1 MNKKLLLILLLSV
14 VSIGQI
20 FALSTYHAKVTIN
33 APQGEGAGKVYI
45 VASADKK
52 PDLKDYTDGLV
63 SDSAYI
69 EDEPNSTLDFFAY
82 YRHVYGYKFDGWSS
96 NHPQDSLKFDDFLI
110 EKGCK
115 VSVVPSSKSGDSNII
130 SYIIT
135 PKYSKWGKDDGFD
148 LTFEISDGVESYEI
162 LGPIGYPSSCIS
174 DSTVRTYNNDELTIT
189 AHPKEGYAVSK
200 WWRQDSKD
208 NKTGYDEITTSFLT
222 ETFTEKTS
230 VWAEVGKCDFKVGH
244 KLYDNIDS
252 AIEYAS
258 NSDYKTIIL
267 TSNYTLHGEH
277 TIPKGVT
284 LLIPYDAAYTLRTDK
299 PEISYPDPYEG
310 GPLGAYRTLTLAQG
324 AKLNVYGAISVGA
337 KINARSGN
345 KFDCAAGS
353 PDGYYGHIVIEGGSE
368 INLKSGS
375 ALYVPG
381 FITGDGTV
389 TAESGSTVYETMQI
403 MDWRGGYASTHMP
416 QGMFPFNQYYIQ
428 NIESALVID
437 KGAKEMLY
445 VCVGTPTTK
454 EKINFAI
461 TSFLD
466 ESASFFIKDKDAV
479 VTKKY
484 DKAHDKLIFDVNSGK
499 ITVNGLT
506 MTVEDKTISS
516 KSYNLPITNNMQF
529 NLHAGSEVIFDEDQ
543 DAMLAAGAIINVDKN
558 ATLTVNS
565 NLYVYD
571 SEEWG
576 NFASNANIRPLEYI
590 PSTTDNKF
598 VRTIGMA
605 LDDAQINVEGKI
617 EVKGYLYTSK
627 SGSNISGNEGGEV
640 KYISAAA
647 SDDTFMTMAKNG
659 SDYTE
664 NVDFTSAQLHNED
677 ASYTPTKEA
686 PAGSTFKYVGGE
698 WVLIQGVELSV
709 YTPESQSL
717 SKVDLAEWPACQ
729 KKYPNALA
737 IIEKQNVK
745 PNITDYSNII
755 IKENASYSCNN
766 FVLTDKAPIQVPVNF
781 TAVNASY
788 KRTGSSTWGTICMP
802 FALDSDEDVQYYQ
815 FKSLDMEAGCME
827 FEEVDYVDANTPAI
841 YSIAEGAS
849 ELLLGGEN
857 LAVIQSKQNPNEYV
871 APNNA
876 KELTL
881 YGVLSQKSETLP
893 VSENSPYY
901 YIAQNKFW
909 QPWTNE
915 VTVAPMR
922 AYFKT
927 NSSTPVSA
935 RMFAIAKVERSEIEE
950 SEDVIEEI
958 EDAIDT
964 DNSESD
970 VIADEPL
977 LEQEGSENKPVEE
990 PNVEVNEPDNV
1001 IIVDEPQEPEMK
1013 NETVEEVIAQPTSIL
1028 MLPQGVSIV
1037 QYYNALGQKQSKLS
1051 KGLNII
1057 KLSNGETRKIMIK

>member
-14 VSIGQI
+14 LSIGQI
-20 FALSTYHAKVTIN
+20 FATSTYHAKVTIN
-33 APQGEGAGKVYI
+33 SPQGTGAGRVYI
-45 VASADKK
+45 VASEDKK
-52 PDLKDYTDGLV
+52 PGLDDYTDESV
-63 SDSAYI
+63 SASAFTR
-69 EDEPNSTLDFFAY
+69 EAPTSESKLDFFAY
-82 YRHVYGYKFDGWSS
+82 YRHAYGYKFDGWSS
-96 NHPQDSLKFDDFLI
+96 DDLSVIFI
-110 EKGCK
+110 NPKEEKGCNVK
-115 VSVVPSSKSGDSNII
+115 VAPSDTSGESHPKE
-130 SYIIT
+130 YTIT
-135 PKYSKWGKDDGFD
+135 PTYSNWGDDDGFN
-148 LTFEISDGVESYEI
+148 LTFLLAEGIESYEI
-162 LGPIGYPSSCIS
+162 SGPIDYPLPSCTS
-174 DSTVRTYNNDELTIT
+174 DSTVRTYDNDELTIT

-200 WWRQDSKD
+200 WFRIDSKG
-208 NKTGYDEITTSFLT
+208 NKKYYSETTNALT
-222 ETFTEKTS
+222 TTFTEESS
-230 VWAEVGKCDFKVGH
+230 VGVELEQSYFRVDQTLFT
-244 KLYDNIDS
+244 DIES
-252 AIEYAS
+252 AIEYAKTS
-258 NSDYKTIIL
+258 PSKTIVL
-267 TSNYTLHGEH
+267 ASDYTLHGEH
-277 TIPKGVT
+277 TIPEGVT
-284 LLIPYDAAYTLRTDK
+284 LLIPYDVAYTLRTDE
-299 PEISYPDPYEG
+299 PEMSNPDEG
-310 GPLGAYRTLTLAQG
+310 GRPLGAYRTLTLASD
-324 AKLNVYGAISVGA
+324 AKLNVKGSISVGA
-337 KINARSGN
+337 KINARSGFT
-345 KFDCAAGS
+345 FDYAAGS
-353 PDGYYGHIVIEGGSE
+353 PDGYYGHIVMGSGSE

-381 FITGDGTV
+381 FVTGEGTV
-389 TAESGSTVYETMQI
+389 TAENGSTVYETMQI
-403 MDWRGGYASTHMP
+403 MDWRGGSASIAMP
-416 QGMFPFNQYYIQ
+416 EGMFPFNQYYIQ
-428 NIESALVID
+428 NIESTLVIGT
-437 KGAKEMLY
+437 GAKEMLY

-466 ESASFFIKDKDAV
+466 ESASFFIKDKNAV

-484 DKAHDKLIFDVNSGK
+484 DKEHDKLIFDVNSGK
-499 ITVNGLT
+499 ITVNGLS
-506 MTVEDKTISS
+506 MTIEDKPISS
-516 KSYNLPITNNMQF
+516 DTYELPITNNMQF
-529 NLHAGSEVIFDEDQ
+529 NLHAGSEVEFAKGQ
-543 DAMLAAGAIINVDKN
+543 DAMLAAGAIMNVEEG

-576 NFASNANIRPLEYI
+576 DYASMANIRPLEYI
-590 PSTTDNKF
+590 PSTADNKS

-605 LDDAQINVEGKI
+605 LDDAQINVAGTLN
-617 EVKGYLYTSK
+617 VNGSLYTSK
-627 SGSNISGNEGGEV
+627 SGSNISGSEGGYV
-640 KYISAAA
+640 NYISAAA
-647 SDDTFMTMAKNG
+647 SDAKMKMANNRNE
-659 SDYTE
+659 DVVE
-664 NVDFTSAQLHNED
+664 IDFTSAQLHNQD
-677 ASYTPTKEA
+677 ASYTPTKDV
-686 PAGSTFKYVGGE
+686 PANSIFKYVDGQWVLQGVNLEVHTPGAEVKTMSLGE
-698 WVLIQGVELSV
+698 WVNE
-709 YTPESQSL
+709 
-717 SKVDLAEWPACQ
+717 Q
-729 KKYPNALA
+729 KTNPNALA
-737 IIEKQNVK
+737 KVSNSGVK
-745 PNITDYSNII
+745 DYLDNNFTNII
-755 IKENASYSCNN
+755 VGDGTTYTCNN

-802 FALDSDEDVQYYQ
+802 FALESDDDVQYYQ

-857 LAVIQSKQNPNEYV
+857 LAVIPSKQNPNEYV

-901 YIAQNKFW
+901 YIAKDKFW
-909 QPWTNE
+909 QPWTNA

-1001 IIVDEPQEPEMK
+1001 IIVDEPKEPEMK

-1028 MLPQGVSIV
+1028 MLPQGVSVV
-1037 QYYNALGQKQSKLS
+1037 QYYNSLGQKQSKLT

-1057 KLSNGETRKIMIK
+1057 KLSNGETRKIIIK

>member
-1 MNKKLLLILLLSV
+1 MNKKLLLILFYFL
-14 VSIGQI
+14 VSIASVYASSQVK
-20 FALSTYHAKVTIN
+20 FTLKVGDENT
-33 APQGEGAGKVYI
+33 GAGKVYLATTNDNEPTRQDYSDKDVLKSIKTTGETKAFFYLYAQNKYGRKFVNWQVDTDISDPDVSQWYKFIDSPETEKNCKVEIKTVEKGDRI
-45 VASADKK
+45 VSVY
-52 PDLKDYTDGLV
+52 PVYEVNPTTFDLTFLFNDGLV
-63 SDSAYI
+63 SYSI
-69 EDEPNSTLDFFAY
+69 
-82 YRHVYGYKFDGWSS
+82 DG
-96 NHPQDSLKFDDFLI
+96 P
-110 EKGCK
+110 
-115 VSVVPSSKSGDSNII
+115 V
-130 SYIIT
+130 
-135 PKYSKWGKDDGFD
+135 
-148 LTFEISDGVESYEI
+148 
-162 LGPIGYPSSCIS
+162 GYPIS
-174 DSTVRTYNNDELTIT
+174 TCTESVTKPTHDNDELTIT
-189 AHPKEGYAVSK
+189 ANPKEGYAVSK
-200 WWRQDSKD
+200 WFKIDSKGT
-208 NKTGYDEITTSFLT
+208 KSYYPETTNALT
-222 ETFTEKTS
+222 TTFKEESS
-230 VWAEVGKCDFKVGH
+230 VGVEVKKCYFKIGQE
-244 KLYDNIDS
+244 LFTDIES
-252 AIEYAS
+252 AIEHVKTS
-258 NSDYKTIIL
+258 TSKTIIL

-277 TIPKGVT
+277 TIPEGVT
-284 LLIPYDAAYTLRTDK
+284 LLIPYDVAYTLRTDE
-299 PEISYPDPYEG
+299 PEMSNPDEG
-310 GPLGAYRTLTLAQG
+310 GRPLGAYRTLTLASD
-324 AKLNVYGAISVGA
+324 AKLNVNGSISVGA

-345 KFDCAAGS
+345 TFDYAAGS
-353 PDGYYGHIVIEGGSE
+353 PDGYYGHIVVESGSE

-375 ALYVPG
+375 TLYVPG
-381 FITGDGTV
+381 YITGDGTV

-403 MDWRGGYASTHMP
+403 MDWRGGSASIAMP
-416 QGMFPFNQYYIQ
+416 EGMFPFNQYYIQ
-428 NIESALVID
+428 NIESTLVID

-445 VCVGTPTTK
+445 LCVGTPTTD
-454 EKINFAI
+454 EKINFAT

-466 ESASFFIKDKDAV
+466 NSASFFIKDANAV

-484 DKAHDKLIFDVNSGK
+484 DKENDKLIFDVYSGK
-499 ITVNGLT
+499 IIVNGLS
-506 MTVEDKTISS
+506 MTIDGKPISS
-516 KSYNLPITNNMQF
+516 ESYNLPITNNMQF

-543 DAMLAAGAIINVDKN
+543 NAMLAAGAVINVDKG

-576 NFASNANIRPLEYI
+576 DYASKANIRPLEYI
-590 PSTTDNKF
+590 PSTAGNKS
-598 VRTIGMA
+598 VRTIGMK
-605 LDDAQINVEGKI
+605 LDDAQIKVEGKI
-617 EVKGYLYTSK
+617 EVNGSLYTSK
-627 SGSNISGNEGGEV
+627 SGSNISGSEGGEV

-659 SDYTE
+659 SDDTE

-677 ASYTPTKEA
+677 ASYTPTKDV
-686 PAGSTFKYVGGE
+686 PAGSIFKYVGGE

-755 IKENASYSCNN
+755 IKENAAYTCNN

-802 FALDSDEDVQYYQ
+802 FALESDEDVQYYQ

-893 VSENSPYY
+893 VSDNSPYY
-901 YIAQNKFW
+901 YIAKDKFW
-909 QPWTNE
+909 QPWTNA

-935 RMFAIAKVERSEIEE
+935 RMFAIAKVERSENEE

-1001 IIVDEPQEPEMK
+1001 IIVDEPKEPEMK

-1057 KLSNGETRKIMIK
+1057 KLSNGETRKIIIK